1 MKSMSIKN
9 KVSMWYTLA
18 MVAITFFSIFI
29 LVMLGNTMIQAN
41 QVSDLEN
48 FMRDLAVNPV
58 VENGKVSFNT
68 SYSSNFNA
76 IMVVV
81 YDKDHKVLSGG
92 LPSNFPNNM
101 EMPLNS
107 SVTVKNDETQEE
119 WFAYETS
126 AELMRTTYYLRGI
139 TAAGMLINNEYTY
152 ASISTAL
159 IILPMIILIAIM
171 GGSLITD
178 SAFSHFAKLSDMANN
193 IKDGKDLSRRI
204 EVKNEND
211 EVGMLAVSFNS
222 LFDRLQKAFEREKQ
236 FTDDASHEL
245 RTPITVILSEC
256 EYAKDVTDPEE
267 MRESIEVIH
276 KQAKKMS
283 SLVNQLLTMS
293 RTDNLKKAL
302 HPDVF
307 NYSELMEI
315 VLEELEI
322 QAGQRNIRLINYIDK
337 NLYVYGDQSTLT
349 RMVINLVSN
358 AIKYGTEG
366 GWVKVS
372 ITRKGNDILGMVS
385 DNGIG
390 IDRENIPKIF
400 DRFYQ
405 VNPART
411 EDGGSMG
418 LGLSMVKWIT
428 DAHKGTIEV
437 ESKKGEGTV
446 FKFTLP
452 ICVEPP
458 AENAEDDPEN
468 DMGNSTEV

>member
-1 MKSMSIKN
+1 MKSMTIKN
-9 KVSMWYTLA
+9 KVSIWYTLA
-18 MVAITFFSIFI
+18 MVAITFFSLFI
-29 LVMLGNTMIQAN
+29 LTMLGNTMIQAN
-41 QVSDLEN
+41 QVNDLEN
-48 FMRDLAVNPV
+48 FMRDLAANPTV
-58 VENGKVSFNT
+58 KNGKINFNT
-68 SYSSNFNA
+68 SYSSHFNA
-76 IMVVV
+76 IMVIV
-81 YDKDHKVLSGG
+81 YDENHEVLSGG
-92 LPSNFPNNM
+92 APPSFPSDINI
-101 EMPLNS
+101 PLNS
-107 SVTVKNDETQEE
+107 SVTVKNDEIREE
-119 WFAYETS
+119 WFVYETS

-159 IILPMIILIAIM
+159 IILPMIILIAIL
-171 GGSLITD
+171 GGSLIAD
-178 SAFSHFAKLSDMANN
+178 SAFSHFTKLADTVNQ
-193 IKDGKDLSRRI
+193 IKDGKDLTRRI

-256 EYAKDVTDPEE
+256 EYAKDISDIDE
-267 MRESIEVIH
+267 MRESIDVIH

-293 RTDNLKKAL
+293 RTDNLKKVL
-302 HPDVF
+302 NPDVF
-307 NYSELMEI
+307 NYSELMEV

-322 QAGQRNIRLINYIDK
+322 QASGRNIKLINYIDK
-337 NLYVYGDQSTLT
+337 NLYVYGDQPTLT
-349 RMVINLVSN
+349 RMVINLVTN
-358 AIKYGTEG
+358 AIKYGTDG

-372 ITRKGNDILGMVS
+372 ITRKGNDILGMIS

-390 IDRENIPKIF
+390 IDSEDLPKIF

-411 EDGGSMG
+411 ENGGSMG

-428 DAHKGTIEV
+428 DAHKGEITV

-452 ICVEPP
+452 ICVDPP
-458 AENAEDDPEN
+458 EEEEEFEDEFEEN
-468 DMGNSTEV
+468 TEE

>member
-1 MKSMSIKN
+1 MKSMTIKN
-9 KVSMWYTLA
+9 KVSIWYTLA
-18 MVAITFFSIFI
+18 MVAITFFSLFI
-29 LVMLGNTMIQAN
+29 LTMLGNTMIQAN
-41 QVSDLEN
+41 QVNDLEN
-48 FMRDLAVNPV
+48 FMRDLAANPTV
-58 VENGKVSFNT
+58 KNGKINFNT
-68 SYSSNFNA
+68 SYSSHFNA
-76 IMVVV
+76 IMVIV
-81 YDKDHKVLSGG
+81 YDENHEVLSGG
-92 LPSNFPNNM
+92 APPSFPSDINI
-101 EMPLNS
+101 PLNS
-107 SVTVKNDETQEE
+107 SVTVKNDEIREE
-119 WFAYETS
+119 WFVYETS
-126 AELMRTTYYLRGI
+126 AQLMRTTYYLRGI

-159 IILPMIILIAIM
+159 IILPMIILIAIL
-171 GGSLITD
+171 GGSLIAD
-178 SAFSHFAKLSDMANN
+178 SAFSHFTKLSESVNQ
-193 IKDGKDLSRRI
+193 IKDGKDLTRRI

-256 EYAKDVTDPEE
+256 EYAKDITDINE
-267 MRESIEVIH
+267 MRESIDVIH

-293 RTDNLKKAL
+293 RTDNLKKVL

-307 NYSELMEI
+307 NYSELIEV

-322 QAGQRNIRLINYIDK
+322 QASGRNIKLINYIDK
-337 NLYVYGDQSTLT
+337 NLYVYGDQPTLT

-372 ITRKGNDILGMVS
+372 ITRKGDDIFGMIS

-390 IDRENIPKIF
+390 IDSEDLPKIF

-411 EDGGSMG
+411 ENGGSMG

-428 DAHKGTIEV
+428 DAHKGKITV

-446 FKFTLP
+446 FKYTLP
-452 ICVEPP
+452 ICVDPP
-458 AENAEDDPEN
+458 EDEDGETEN
-468 DMGNSTEV
+468 DTEE

>member
-1 MKSMSIKN
+1 MKSMTIKN
-9 KVSMWYTLA
+9 KVSIWYTLA
-18 MVAITFFSIFI
+18 MVAITFFSLFI
-29 LVMLGNTMIQAN
+29 LTMLGNTMIQAN
-41 QVSDLEN
+41 QVNDLEN
-48 FMRDLAVNPV
+48 FMRDLAANPTV
-58 VENGKVSFNT
+58 KNGKINFNT
-68 SYSSNFNA
+68 SYSSHFNA
-76 IMVVV
+76 IMVIV
-81 YDKDHKVLSGG
+81 YDENHEVLSGG
-92 LPSNFPNNM
+92 APPSFPSDINI
-101 EMPLNS
+101 PLNS
-107 SVTVKNDETQEE
+107 SVTVKNDEIREE
-119 WFAYETS
+119 WFVYETS

-159 IILPMIILIAIM
+159 IILPMIILIAIL
-171 GGSLITD
+171 GGSLIAD
-178 SAFSHFAKLSDMANN
+178 SAFSHFTKLADTVNQ
-193 IKDGKDLSRRI
+193 IKDGKDLTRRI

-256 EYAKDVTDPEE
+256 EYAKDISDIDE
-267 MRESIEVIH
+267 MRESIDVIH

-293 RTDNLKKAL
+293 RTDNLKKVL
-302 HPDVF
+302 NPDVF
-307 NYSELMEI
+307 NYSELMEV

-322 QAGQRNIRLINYIDK
+322 QASGRNIKLINYIDK
-337 NLYVYGDQSTLT
+337 NLYVYGDQPTLT
-349 RMVINLVSN
+349 RMVINLVTN

-372 ITRKGNDILGMVS
+372 ITRKGNDILGMIS

-390 IDRENIPKIF
+390 IDSEDLPKIF

-411 EDGGSMG
+411 ENGGSMG

-428 DAHKGTIEV
+428 DAHKGEITV

-452 ICVEPP
+452 ICVDPP
-458 AENAEDDPEN
+458 EEEDEFEDEFEDN
-468 DMGNSTEV
+468 TEE